1 MIARALQQAFLI
13 AALALLPALVCGSIR
28 VRFNSA
34 KPPEPLALGEVR
46 AATAREWGDQVQWV
60 DARPKAR
67 FDAGHIPGAILLNLE
82 QWPDLIGSFLDA
94 WEPDK
99 TVVVYCDGGDC
110 DASRAVADRLR
121 DDYQVKAIYVLKG
134 GWPAWQAK

>member
-1 MIARALQQAFLI
+1 VIARALTQAILI
-13 AALALLPALVCGSIR
+13 AALALLPATICGFVRLR
-28 VRFNSA
+28 VQHE
-34 KPPEPLALGEVR
+34 EPLAPGEIRVES
-46 AATAREWGDQVQWV
+46 ARNWGDQVQWV

-67 FDAGHIPGAILLNLE
+67 FEAGHIPGAIPLNME
-82 QWPDLIGSFLDA
+82 EWPDLIGKFLDA
-94 WEPDK
+94 WDLDK

-121 DDYQVKAIYVLKG
+121 DDYQVKSIYVLKG